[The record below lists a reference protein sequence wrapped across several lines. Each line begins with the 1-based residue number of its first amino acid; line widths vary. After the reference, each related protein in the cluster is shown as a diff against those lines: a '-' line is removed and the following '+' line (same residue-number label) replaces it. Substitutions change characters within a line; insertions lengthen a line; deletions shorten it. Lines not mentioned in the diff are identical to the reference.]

1 MPRAF
6 RPDLQ
11 ITRKSHSS
19 TSDLNC
25 IVRQVF
31 HPWGILRKLAHIRLS
46 WVVMPGSVPGRTNGV
61 DNIWLDKR
69 LDQVE
74 RRCTLTHELI
84 HIERHHIGCQPASV
98 ELEVCLETAR
108 RLIPIEDLV
117 NALRWSNRSDE
128 LADELWVTSK
138 VLADQMLALT
148 PREMEFLSAT
158 ETQPH

>member
-1 MPRAF
+1 M
-6 RPDLQ
+6 
-11 ITRKSHSS
+11 
-19 TSDLNC
+19 
-25 IVRQVF
+25 F

-46 WVVMPGSVPGRTNGV
+46 WVVMPDRVPGRTNGV
-61 DNIWLDKR
+61 DIIWMDKR

-108 RLIPIEDLV
+108 RLIPIEDLAS
-117 NALRWSNRSDE
+117 ALRWSNRPYE
-128 LADELWVTSK
+128 LADELWVTPN
-138 VLADQMLALT
+138 VLTDRLRALT
-148 PREMEFLSAT
+148 PEELQLLLAT